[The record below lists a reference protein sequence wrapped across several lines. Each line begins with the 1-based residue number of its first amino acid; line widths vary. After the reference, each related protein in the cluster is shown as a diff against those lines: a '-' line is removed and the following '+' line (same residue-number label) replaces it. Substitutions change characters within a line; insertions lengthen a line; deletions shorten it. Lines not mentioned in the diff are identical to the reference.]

1 MGVACLLGA
10 SLTHNHAIAE
20 PLPLPYR
27 SQGPF
32 IPVFDLNGGAAK
44 GLILSAEEVIR
55 GRPAP
60 ITIGNAT
67 FFPQVRRAG
76 EKYGGYTRV
85 RGDLQIDRGDLYLG
99 NQPVGETLSALELQA
114 QEHQGQLTDQT
125 QSIQNLNIGL
135 DAASRVV
142 GSQGMQ
148 IQESRADI
156 GVNRKAVQELSLD
169 LDEAWREI
177 GSQGE
182 MIQENSSRLVDHE
195 QSLGELTAELD
206 QNRQVVQIQGGQIEM
221 HSGQI
226 MRLESEA
233 ENAQRSIGV
242 LNQSVQGLG
251 QTVVQHSAILQS
263 HDQAINAL
271 TVDMGHAKQAIG
283 QLNENLSS
291 LGSGMAGATA
301 LASALSSVPDIS
313 EDAPLTCGVGS
324 GGYSS
329 RYALAMGCAVRLGS
343 RLSLNGAGSYLFNGG
358 VNYGSGSLSNV
369 AGRIGLVYRF
379 ASPGGK
385 SPIKAET
392 VGHFQAQLDE
402 ARQVNNRMAG
412 ELDELKMR
420 LQLLESMA
428 RSH

>member
-114 QEHQGQLTDQT
+114 QEHQGQLTDQK

-135 DAASRVV
+135 DAASQV
-142 GSQGMQ
+142 
-148 IQESRADI
+148 I
-156 GVNRKAVQELSLD
+156 D
-169 LDEAWREI
+169 L
-177 GSQGE
+177 
-182 MIQENSSRLVDHE
+182 
-195 QSLGELTAELD
+195 
-206 QNRQVVQIQGGQIEM
+206 QGGQIEM